1 MRGMTDELE
10 PAFRALADAHRR
22 LLLDRLREQDGQTL
36 GELEAALPQMTRFG
50 VMKHL
55 RVLED
60 AHLVTTLRDG
70 RRKLHYLNPVPIR
83 LISDRWISRYAAKFV
98 DGMADL
104 KYSLE
109 ATSPMTA
116 PAQVYEIYIRT
127 TPERL
132 WQALTEGELTKQY
145 YYGAS
150 VRSDLTVGSPFRY
163 FDDDNMLLDGEV
175 LEADP
180 PRRLVTTFSAL
191 WSPEV
196 AADPPSRLTWEIEPK
211 GAACRLRMIHDD
223 LAPDSATFHEV
234 AGGWSH
240 ILSGLKTLLETGE
253 PLVVTPPEPAAQGA

>member
-1 MRGMTDELE
+1 MDDELE

-60 AHLVTTLRDG
+60 AHLVTTRKEG
-70 RRKLHYLNPVPIR
+70 RRKLHYLNPIPIR
-83 LISDRWISRYAAKFV
+83 LISDRWISRYAARFV

-109 ATSPMTA
+109 ASSPMTA

-132 WQALTEGELTKQY
+132 WQALTDGELTKQY
-145 YYGAS
+145 YYDTE

-163 FDDDNMLLDGEV
+163 YAGEDVLLDGKV

-191 WSPEV
+191 WSPDV
-196 AADPPSRLTWEIEPK
+196 AADPPSRITYEIEPM
-211 GAACRLRMIHDD
+211 GAACRLRMIHDE

-253 PLVVTPPEPAAQGA
+253 PLVVTRPEPAEVAGA

>member
-1 MRGMTDELE
+1 MTEELE

-60 AHLVTTLRDG
+60 AHLVTTRREG
-70 RRKLHYLNPVPIR
+70 RRKHHYLNPVPIR
-83 LISDRWISRYAAKFV
+83 LISDRWISRYAAPFV
-98 DGMADL
+98 DGMTDL

-132 WQALTEGELTKQY
+132 WQALTDGELTKQY
-145 YYGAS
+145 YYDTE

-163 FDDDNMLLDGEV
+163 YAGDDVLLDGEI

-191 WSPEV
+191 WSPAV
-196 AADPPSRLTWEIEPK
+196 AADPPSRITYEIEPM
-211 GAACRLRMIHDD
+211 GAACRLRMIHDGFETET
-223 LAPDSATFHEV
+223 ATYHEV
-234 AGGWSH
+234 AGGWSP

-253 PLVVTPPEPAAQGA
+253 PLVISRPEPAEVAAG

>member
-1 MRGMTDELE
+1 MDDELE

-60 AHLVTTLRDG
+60 AHLVTTRREG
-70 RRKLHYLNPVPIR
+70 RRKLHYLNPIPIR
-83 LISDRWISRYAAKFV
+83 LISDRWISRYAARFV

-109 ATSPMTA
+109 ASSEMTA

-132 WQALTEGELTKQY
+132 WQALTDGELTKQY
-145 YYGAS
+145 YYDTE

-163 FDDDNMLLDGEV
+163 YAGDDVLLDGEV

-196 AADPPSRLTWEIEPK
+196 AADPPSRITYEIEPM
-211 GAACRLRMIHDD
+211 GAACRLRMIHDE
-223 LAPDSATFHEV
+223 LADDSATFHEV

-253 PLVVTPPEPAAQGA
+253 RLVITRPEPAEVATA

>member
-1 MRGMTDELE
+1 MDHLE

-60 AHLVTTLRDG
+60 AHLVTTRRDG
-70 RRKLHYLNPVPIR
+70 RRKLHFLNPVPIR
-83 LISDRWISRYAAKFV
+83 LISDRWISRYAAPFV

-109 ATSPMTA
+109 APSPMTA

-132 WQALTEGELTKQY
+132 WQALTDGELTKQY
-145 YYGAS
+145 YYDTE
-150 VRSDLTVGSPFRY
+150 VRSDLKVGSPFRY
-163 FDDDNMLLDGEV
+163 FDVDDNVLLDGEI
-175 LEADP
+175 LEIDP

-191 WSPEV
+191 WSPDV
-196 AADPPSRLTWEIEPK
+196 AADPPSRITYEIEPM
-211 GAACRLRMIHDD
+211 GAACRLRMIHDGFE
-223 LAPDSATFHEV
+223 SATTTYDEV
-234 AGGWSH
+234 AGGWSPV
-240 ILSGLKTLLETGE
+240 LSGLKTLLETGE
-253 PLVVTPPEPAAQGA
+253 RLVISRPEPAEVTSR

>member
-1 MRGMTDELE
+1 MDELE

-22 LLLDRLREQDGQTL
+22 RLLDRLREQDGQTL
-36 GELEAALPQMTRFG
+36 GELEAALPQMTRF
-50 VMKHL
+50 
-55 RVLED
+55 
-60 AHLVTTLRDG
+60 VTTRRNG

-83 LISDRWISRYAAKFV
+83 LISDRWISRYAAPFV

-109 ATSPMTA
+109 APSPMTA

-132 WQALTEGELTKQY
+132 WQALTDGELTKQY
-145 YYGAS
+145 YYNTE
-150 VRSDLTVGSPFRY
+150 VRSDLRVGSPFRY
-163 FDDDNMLLDGEV
+163 YAGDDVLLDGEI

-191 WSPEV
+191 WSPDV
-196 AADPPSRLTWEIEPK
+196 AADPPSRITYEIEPM
-211 GAACRLRMIHDD
+211 GAACRLRMIHDGF
-223 LAPDSATFHEV
+223 ATETATYHEV
-234 AGGWSH
+234 AGGWSP

-253 PLVVTPPEPAAQGA
+253 PLVIGRPALEGVAER

>member
-1 MRGMTDELE
+1 MTEELE

-60 AHLVTTLRDG
+60 AHLVTTRRDG

-83 LISDRWISRYAAKFV
+83 LIADRWISRYAARFV

-109 ATSPMTA
+109 ADHMTA

-127 TPERL
+127 TPQRL
-132 WQALTEGELTKQY
+132 WQALTDGELTKQY
-145 YYGAS
+145 YYAS
-150 VRSDLTVGSPFRY
+150 EIRSDLTAGSPFQY
-163 FDDDNMLLDGEV
+163 FDDGDNLLLDGTILEV
-175 LEADP
+175 DP

-191 WSPEV
+191 WSPDV
-196 AADPPSRLTWEIEPK
+196 AADPPSRLTWEIEPM
-211 GAACRLRMIHDD
+211 GEACRLRMIHDD
-223 LAPDSATFHEV
+223 LASDSATLHEV

-253 PLVVTPPEPAAQGA
+253 PLVITRPETADVGAR